1 MEDKILKQLNLVFK
15 ERFQAGL
22 QSLANSVPKYSSSQM
37 LISKAKEND
46 FHA

>member
-22 QSLANSVPKYSSSQM
+22 QSLANSVPKYSSQM